1 MINLTFLKGTFS
13 MASEKIVSY
22 TPEQTVALV
31 EGYKAGT
38 SVETL
43 AEAVGKSVRSVIAKL
58 SKEGVYVAKAKASG
72 STRVTKA
79 MLVAMIAAKV
89 GASEEALE
97 SLEKATHEA
106 LELVAKGL

>member
-1 MINLTFLKGTFS
+1 

-38 SVETL
+38 PVEAL
-43 AEAVGKSVRSVIAKL
+43 AMTVGKSVRSVIAKL
-58 SKEGVYVAKAKASG
+58 SREGVYTAKAKTSG
-72 STRVTKA
+72 ATRVTKA
-79 MLVAMIAAKV
+79 MLVAVIAAKV

-106 LELVAKGL
+106 LELVANAL